1 MATFTWYLQGDT
13 DTTLT
18 STGYLQLAAGTFNSK
33 ILVGNYNS
41 SMHVEAGDGTDK
53 SSGNTPNNNKYISD
67 TEIDVGG
74 GTVNLDTISNSD
86 AALRINFSHTSS
98 VETSSAIFYAYGAT
112 TSDAPADM
120 TIQAAEVGNSSWTN
134 AEGSGAALSIADHT
148 TAASSHDY
156 YIALS
161 GKPTAI
167 GNKTCTYRM
176 ELSYS

>member
-1 MATFTWYLQGDT
+1 MATFTWYLQGGTNTTIAST
-13 DTTLT
+13 DII
-18 STGYLQLAAGTFNSK
+18 QLAAGTFDSK
-33 ILVGNYNS
+33 ILVGNFNS
-41 SMHVEAGDGTDK
+41 STHVEDDTGGDK

-74 GTVNLDTISNSD
+74 GTVNLDTISDSD
-86 AALRINFSHTSS
+86 AALKINFAHTSS
-98 VETSSAIFYAYGAT
+98 VETFGAEVYAYGAST
-112 TSDAPADM
+112 TDAPANM
-120 TIQAAEVGNSSWTN
+120 TIYMAEVGDSSWTN
-134 AEGSGAALSIADHT
+134 AEGSASALALADHT
-148 TAASSHDY
+148 TAATSHDY